1 MEKTEDRS
9 GRPGGNAPDGPP
21 EVLWNEAEAVRIH
34 AQAAHVNYTREEFGL
49 RFGDGRRDSTSNDLV
64 FESRA
69 QILLSP
75 VLAKRL
81 ALRLQQ
87 QMREYERRHGPLD
100 SKPRSRP
107 DRASPDSIGRT
118 PPRLKLDDLPEAAR
132 SLVQQ
137 VQDLGV
143 VCGLERSFKFMQRVF
158 LTRRL
163 LLGFRRDTLP
173 PGGTSRLVDM
183 CMAAGMPEEHLAA
196 FQEHLADAAIVL
208 LGFEQEGEQSM
219 FRAYLEFGHRFRN
232 GGSDASNP
240 LEPFTIH
247 LGYKWDPADET
258 RNATT
263 QYTCFPGL
271 SSEAMIERI
280 RAVYGYRDSTN
291 SLAVAEAILDCARR
305 KCPEDAFLY
314 FEAEEENNPRLSFD
328 LNLYAANL
336 RMNELLPFLS
346 DICTFYAIPFQDFHP
361 WYEAVQDS
369 FFGHLTGGLDRNGR
383 DFMTVYFGE
392 KGSTLKR

>member
-1 MEKTEDRS
+1 MGKTEDRS
-9 GRPGGNAPDGPP
+9 GRPGGNSPDVPP

-49 RFGDGRRDSTSNDLV
+49 RFGDGRRDSTSHDLV

-87 QMREYERRHGPLD
+87 HMREYEHRHGPLD
-100 SKPRSRP
+100 SKPRPRL
-107 DRASPDSIGRT
+107 DRASPDFIGRT
-118 PPRLKLDDLPEAAR
+118 APRLKLDDLPEAAR

-143 VCGLERSFKFMQRVF
+143 VCGLERSFKFIQRIF

-173 PGGTSRLVDM
+173 PGGTSGLVDI
-183 CMAAGMPEEHLAA
+183 CMAAGMPEDHLAA
-196 FQEHLADAAIVL
+196 FQEHLAEATIVL
-208 LGFEQEGEQSM
+208 FGFEQEGEQST

-232 GGSDASNP
+232 GLSKAP
-240 LEPFTIH
+240 KLLEPFTIH
-247 LGYKWDPADET
+247 MGYKWDPDDPT
-258 RNATT
+258 RKATT
-263 QYTCFPGL
+263 RYTCFPGL
-271 SSEAMIERI
+271 SSEAMLERI
-280 RAVYGYRDSTN
+280 RTVYGYRDSTDP
-291 SLAVAEAILDCARR
+291 LAVAEAILDCARR
-305 KCPEDAFLY
+305 KGPEDAFLY
-314 FEAEEENNPRLSFD
+314 FEAEEENHPRLSFD
-328 LNLYAANL
+328 LNLYSANL

-346 DICTFYAIPFQDFHP
+346 DICTLYGIPFQDVYA
-361 WYEAVQDS
+361 WYEPVQGAV
-369 FFGHLTGGLDRNGR
+369 FGHLTGGLDRNGR

-392 KGSTLKR
+392 KGSTLKP